1 MNGKRQSGSSTQT
14 NSVSKP
20 KLGTKLPIQGRA
32 KLIRLTETGLV
43 LVFFMCVKALMVYFA
58 TYSAIQRV
66 TACLMLSL
74 PIRSVKKK

>member
-1 MNGKRQSGSSTQT
+1 MNGKRRSGSSIP
-14 NSVSKP
+14 NKGSGIPNLV
-20 KLGTKLPIQGRA
+20 
-32 KLIRLTETGLV
+32 RLTEAGLV

-74 PIRSVKKK
+74 PTRNDRKKSDG